1 MASLRLPLP
10 WTVAALTAF
19 RLTRMR
25 RTGLGITAACFA
37 GRRLRCGWFRFGR
50 RDPMVE
56 VYRRRGGGLLGVSLS
71 LLQRVGAGRVV
82 WRWLLNVH
90 LIRCE
95 AWKLG
100 VSC

>member
-1 MASLRLPLP
+1 MPALRFSFT
-10 WTVAALTAF
+10 WTVAALAAVVA
-19 RLTRMR
+19 RMR
-25 RTGLGITAACFA
+25 RAGFGIAAACFA
-37 GRRLRCGWFRFGR
+37 GRRLRSSWFVFGR

-56 VYRRRGGGLLGVSLS
+56 VNRRRGGGLFGMCLG
-71 LLQRVGAGRVV
+71 LLQRMGAGWVV

-100 VSC
+100 VGC

>member
-1 MASLRLPLP
+1 MPALRFSFT
-10 WTVAALTAF
+10 WTVAALAAF
-19 RLTRMR
+19 VARMR
-25 RTGLGITAACFA
+25 RAGFGITAACFA
-37 GRRLRCGWFRFGR
+37 GRRLRSSRFVFGR

-56 VYRRRGGGLLGVSLS
+56 VYRRRGGGLLGVSLG
-71 LLQRVGAGRVV
+71 LLERMCAGRVV
-82 WRWLLNVH
+82 CGWRLNVH